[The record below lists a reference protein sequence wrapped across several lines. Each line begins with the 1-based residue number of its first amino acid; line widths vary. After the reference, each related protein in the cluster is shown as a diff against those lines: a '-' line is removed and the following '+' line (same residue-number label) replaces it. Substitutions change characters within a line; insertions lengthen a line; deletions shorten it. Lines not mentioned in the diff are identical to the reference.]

1 MRELI
6 QTFVTRASQS
16 LRQMVGIPDYDAYVR
31 HMRATHP
38 GRACMTYEQFF
49 QERQLSR
56 YEGKTPGSRCC

>member
-1 MRELI
+1 
-6 QTFVTRASQS
+6 
-16 LRQMVGIPDYDAYVR
+16 MVGIPDYDAYVR
-31 HMRATHP
+31 HMQATHP